1 MGGEG
6 EADPVGRRRRRSRS
20 EGASESALRWISG
33 AERERGREGGMRGNI
48 NVAMA
53 PEAEAEEETVARA
66 AARQS
71 STGVE

>member
-6 EADPVGRRRRRSRS
+6 EADPVGRRSRS
-20 EGASESALRWISG
+20 DARFVRGEGASPPSAGSAAR
-33 AERERGREGGMRGNI
+33 RGREACGNI

-53 PEAEAEEETVARA
+53 PEAEEEETVARA

>member
-6 EADPVGRRRRRSRS
+6 EADPVGRRSRS
-20 EGASESALRWISG
+20 DARFVEARERVRPPLDQRRGEGGR
-33 AERERGREGGMRGNI
+33 EREACGNI

-53 PEAEAEEETVARA
+53 PEEEETVARA

>member
-6 EADPVGRRRRRSRS
+6 EADPVGRRSRS
-20 EGASESALRWISG
+20 DARFVEAREGASPPSAGSAAR
-33 AERERGREGGMRGNI
+33 RGREACGNI

-53 PEAEAEEETVARA
+53 PEEEETVARA

-71 STGVE
+71 FTGVE

>member
-6 EADPVGRRRRRSRS
+6 EADPVGRRSRS
-20 EGASESALRWISG
+20 DARFVEARERVRPPLDQRRGEGGR
-33 AERERGREGGMRGNI
+33 EREACGNI
-48 NVAMA
+48 NVAVA
-53 PEAEAEEETVARA
+53 PEEEEKETVARA